1 MKKYRL
7 NAIINNE
14 FISFDEEYK
23 STTEALNAGFDY
35 ILDNVNEDVYVE
47 DEFKNEATNN
57 IEYILSNHDRIIISH
72 A

>member
-14 FISFDEEYK
+14 FVSFSDDYQ
-23 STTEALNAGFDY
+23 TTSEALNAAFKY
-35 ILDNVNEDVYVE
+35 FTNNVNEEVYVE